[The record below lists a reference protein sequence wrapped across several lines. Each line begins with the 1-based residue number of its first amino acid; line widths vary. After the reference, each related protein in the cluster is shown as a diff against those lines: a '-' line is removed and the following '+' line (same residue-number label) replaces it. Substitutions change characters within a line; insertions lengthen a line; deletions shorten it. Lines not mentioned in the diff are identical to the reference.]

1 VETASPFS
9 QTAAILEV
17 VAPLSVP
24 RKIFSLMVAHQVADA
39 GGKRKNYPRFQFML
53 FAKINFQKGGRCA
66 AGDRGKPAGVPH
78 ILEN

>member
-1 VETASPFS
+1 
-9 QTAAILEV
+9 
-17 VAPLSVP
+17 
-24 RKIFSLMVAHQVADA
+24 MVAHQVADA